1 MGLIE
6 WLRALRRKWAAPR
19 QEEQYHKSEKD
30 IEDEE
35 EEAEVEELVALD
47 II

>member
-1 MGLIE
+1 MGLRDFI
-6 WLRALRRKWAAPR
+6 RKLFRPAGNR
-19 QEEQYHKSEKD
+19 KRKTRKEQEED
-30 IEDEE
+30 E